1 MKKSVLI
8 LSAFFFA
15 SMAASAQKNAKANPA
30 PKQSKTTTTP
40 ATTTTT
46 QVTPVAAQAVP
57 GTTTT
62 NTQNPDQ
69 FMKFKTDDHNFGNIP
84 EGPSVSVDFEFE
96 NTGKEPIVLSGVQAS
111 CGCTT
116 PTWTKEP
123 VLKGGK
129 GKITATY
136 STQGRPGNFV
146 KTITVNSNVGTKVL
160 KISGNVEKA
169 PDASVPAD
177 NGSIMKH

>member
-1 MKKSVLI
+1 MKKTILL
-8 LSAFFFA
+8 LSAISLFA
-15 SMAASAQKNAKANPA
+15 VSTQAQKKNAAKPAADKALPA
-30 PKQSKTTTTP
+30 AQAAP
-40 ATTTTT
+40 
-46 QVTPVAAQAVP
+46 TPVAAQP
-57 GTTTT
+57 QLGTT
-62 NTQNPDQ
+62 NNQNPDAA
-69 FMKFKTDDHNFGNIP
+69 MKFNTDDHNFGTIP
-84 EGPSVSVDFEFE
+84 EGPSVSTDFEFT
-96 NTGKEPIVLSGVQAS
+96 NIGKEPIVLSGVQAS

-123 VLKGGK
+123 VMPGKK

-146 KTITVNSNVGTKVL
+146 KTITINSNVGTKVV

-169 PDASVPAD
+169 PSSSVPAD

>member
-1 MKKSVLI
+1 MKKSILL
-8 LSAFFFA
+8 LSAISLFA
-15 SMAASAQKNAKANPA
+15 VSTQAQKKNAKPA
-30 PKQSKTTTTP
+30 DKAVP
-40 ATTTTT
+40 AA
-46 QVTPVAAQAVP
+46 AAQAP
-57 GTTTT
+57 ATPTPPAAQPQLGTT
-62 NTQNPDQ
+62 NNQNPDAA
-69 FMKFKTDDHNFGNIP
+69 MKFSTDEHNFGTVP
-84 EGPSVSVDFEFE
+84 EGPSVSTDFEFT
-96 NTGKEPIVLSGVQAS
+96 NIGKEPIVLSGVQAS

-123 VLKGGK
+123 VMPGKK

-146 KTITVNSNVGTKVL
+146 KTITINSNVGTKVV

-169 PDASVPAD
+169 PSSSVPAD

>member
-1 MKKSVLI
+1 MKKTI
-8 LSAFFFA
+8 LLLTAISLFA
-15 SMAASAQKNAKANPA
+15 VSTQAQKKNAAKPAADKAVP
-30 PKQSKTTTTP
+30 
-40 ATTTTT
+40 
-46 QVTPVAAQAVP
+46 AAQAAPVP
-57 GTTTT
+57 AAAQPQLGTT
-62 NTQNPDQ
+62 NNQNPDAA
-69 FMKFKTDDHNFGNIP
+69 MKFSTEEHNFGTVP
-84 EGPSVSVDFEFE
+84 EGPSVSTDFEFT
-96 NTGKEPIVLSGVQAS
+96 NIGKEPIVLSGVQAS

-123 VLKGGK
+123 VMPGKK

-146 KTITVNSNVGTKVL
+146 KTITVNSNVGTKVI

-169 PDASVPAD
+169 PTSSVPAD